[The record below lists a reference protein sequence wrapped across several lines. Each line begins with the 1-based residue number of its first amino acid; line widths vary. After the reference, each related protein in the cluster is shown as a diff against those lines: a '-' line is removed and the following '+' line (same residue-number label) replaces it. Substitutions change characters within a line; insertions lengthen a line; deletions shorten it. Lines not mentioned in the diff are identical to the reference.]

1 MCIPSTPEGAVVIMQ
16 ALLDL
21 GESTELCGEGD
32 NMMTK
37 LTDYVLTAEAAETLG
52 VSQNTLRAWA
62 KAGKIP
68 VNRNPANGYRLFRR
82 ADLADFLHMAA
93 QPARPFQSEAR

>member
-1 MCIPSTPEGAVVIMQ
+1 MK
-16 ALLDL
+16 
-21 GESTELCGEGD
+21 
-32 NMMTK
+32 TK

-68 VNRNPANGYRLFRR
+68 MYLNPDIDYRLFRR
-82 ADLADFLHMAA
+82 ADLKKFLLMPAEPM
-93 QPARPFQSEAR
+93 QPLWRLAR